1 MASASM
7 ASSSII
13 NGEMASMW
21 HENESNISN
30 GNKSM
35 AYENENN
42 QSIIKS
48 IMKII
53 EIMAIIN
60 Q

>member
-1 MASASM
+1 
-7 ASSSII
+7 
-13 NGEMASMW
+13 MASMW

-42 QSIIKS
+42 QSIMKS